1 MGYIAGPRALL
12 YPNGPREAL
21 PNCNLPIDRPTS
33 VRSPDTRGCRQLATV
48 GQTERLETVE
58 LQRVAA
64 VTRHPL
70 RSIRFGCPR
79 DHRRRLAD
87 GRPVAHQAAS
97 LLCSSPT
104 RPPSC
109 LTETGRSLRRSS
121 LRVAPFVWPRECPQ
135 SAVPGDFPAVLGWVL
150 LAPPPRQTGVQVS
163 QLPKK
168 SLKISRPEDS

>member
-70 RSIRFGCPR
+70 RSIDQFDSVAQGIIDVDSPMAVQWRIRLRPCYAAAPR
-79 DHRRRLAD
+79 GPLLPD
-87 GRPVAHQAAS
+87 GDGTKFEAQQ
-97 LLCSSPT
+97 
-104 RPPSC
+104 PSC
-109 LTETGRSLRRSS
+109 C
-121 LRVAPFVWPRECPQ
+121 AFC
-135 SAVPGDFPAVLGWVL
+135 
-150 LAPPPRQTGVQVS
+150 LAT
-163 QLPKK
+163 
-168 SLKISRPEDS
+168 